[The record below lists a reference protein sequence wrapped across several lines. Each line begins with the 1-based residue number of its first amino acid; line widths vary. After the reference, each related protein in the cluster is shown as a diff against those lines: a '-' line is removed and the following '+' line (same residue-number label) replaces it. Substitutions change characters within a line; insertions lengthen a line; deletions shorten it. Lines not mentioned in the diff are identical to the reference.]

1 MGKVEDK
8 TAVTDAEL
16 RVREVENLRIVD
28 ASIIP
33 NLMGGHPQMTVYAI
47 AEKAA
52 DMIKGSMKATA

>member
-1 MGKVEDK
+1 MGKAEDK
-8 TAVTDAEL
+8 NAVTDAEL
-16 RVREVENLRIVD
+16 RVLGVQNLRIVD

-52 DMIKGSMKATA
+52 DMIKESAKMKA

>member
-1 MGKVEDK
+1 MGKADDNM
-8 TAVTDAEL
+8 AVTDAEL
-16 RVREVENLRIVD
+16 RVRGVENLRIVD
-28 ASIIP
+28 ASVIP